1 MNKRNK
7 LKKQWKKICATT
19 LAVCLIGSILLS
31 NGVGGAFAEE
41 DATKQE
47 EQTEETSTQEENK
60 IEEVTT
66 AEEKTTEAS
75 TQKKEE
81 VTTEEKKA
89 EETQATTEN
98 KTRSMIKTQQAAW
111 KYTNENITVSGD
123 GTNPLKISKVAGSN
137 ESQYVGSKTVVFD
150 YSISSTTAIDGEVT
164 IDISDCGIMSDDK
177 SLEIWHIQDS
187 KITQVANED
196 IKVTEG
202 KVSFKASELGEY
214 IAVSNVTTV
223 DLSKGTVTVYAD
235 RISGTRQDG
244 KIISQEFST
253 DVEKKYRIS
262 QTDKDSRGSNTI
274 WFAENEKFEK
284 NRTVII
290 DNINTGGTIRIPA
303 KDATKLVTLQLRGTN
318 QVKQIY
324 YGTGKH
330 DQQTEEVVNNDDSKL
345 KIENYGKSDG
355 TSGELYIP
363 YKMSSRDEEINYVL
377 TKGEQLGDNWAA
389 AGIGG
394 SGGLNNSTGLTIAG
408 GTIKVLGK
416 NVNGATA
423 IGGGGNGDGQVSIT
437 GGNVTAI
444 CSSTGAAIGG
454 GIGWIYRGGN
464 ADVSITGGSVY
475 AENMNYYS
483 RGSINFGGVA
493 IGSGS
498 STDMYGS
505 KAKINISGN
514 SNVKAYAHYG
524 NGIGSG
530 NSYKSSAAKA
540 DITIGGNSVVK
551 TNALGGG
558 TSKENQGGSA
568 DIVVKDSANVTCE
581 KYSEITDKWDEN
593 NENMLNAYGIG
604 GGNSA
609 DTYDGGSA
617 NVSVTGGTLN
627 CNGGNIGGG
636 DSTGSGN
643 GGNASITV
651 TGGTLNCASI
661 GGGNSDSGKP
671 GSVSTSDGS
680 KAGVVVTGDN
690 SNVKAG
696 TIGGGKNNKGDIG
709 FATVDIS
716 GGKIQ
721 GQFILSNTDS
731 DKQCTFKMTGGVI
744 DNTDLGKGNYK
755 KAQENGGAVYLS
767 DPNGKVSIS
776 GGTIQNCNAELGGAV
791 YLTAGE
797 ISLSG
802 TGKIQD
808 CTATKNGGAI
818 YLGKGKVSISG
829 GSIGDNDHGNQAIK
843 GAGIYQANGEML
855 IEGGTILGNH
865 ASEDGGGTYLTGG
878 ELKITGGSFNLNEAK
893 EGGAVYV
900 SDSKI
905 RMFGGSFTSNKA
917 KNDGGAMYISSDN
930 SPADVIIRSGTINK
944 NTAGE
949 KDVQGNGGGIA
960 VVSSTGNSKDQ
971 VIIGLCETHPNLN
984 TTSHTFDSFKYT
996 DTADKE
1002 THTHESCPVLK
1013 ENESYGNGGGIYM
1026 SSSNAELN
1034 MYCLEESGNTSK
1046 QDSAGNGVMSTGGTV
1061 NIGDKD
1067 HCDKDARGN
1076 IIINSSMLVSGGA
1089 VSVYGNMN
1097 NPFFRSNI
1105 LVNIKNNAGEFHD
1118 YRKSVQAEEQRYK
1131 VHYFENFEGSG
1142 MYSALQYDNKATIQ
1156 AEGAMYIHEGW
1167 KIVGWQDKNSSK
1179 IYNIGDIIGS
1189 ATNHEAWGTDGDS
1202 VLELNALWER
1212 TKYTI
1217 VYDPNAEQFSGS
1229 MDSHTFT
1236 YNNTEKLSE
1245 NQYKVVGKR
1254 FTGWNTKAD
1263 GTGQSY
1269 DENYNESKISSK
1281 DGDLVTLYAQWVKCT
1296 HKTGD
1301 HQGTVTYQKNDK
1313 GDTITEVCDCGGHT
1327 VSVTLSGIT
1336 VYHDGNSHPA
1346 ILAYTGGNLFDG
1358 TPTVTYQYKKA
1369 SNGTYGNLI
1378 NGETIPQ
1385 STGYYKASITVGNQT
1400 ATVEYEI
1407 KSPSAG
1413 ITQEAKVIK
1422 GQYFK
1427 AFNGQSGVK
1436 ISQDDSFT
1444 VHYTI
1449 KNLKTDLYTE
1459 VPTLKF
1465 DQMLP
1470 KNTKIIMLRQNK
1482 YWYYTA
1488 EKKTDSI
1495 KLTDFVKMGATENY
1509 QYTDEQKTNDQEY
1522 SFIVDFSK
1530 TAASD
1535 QIVGTLTT
1543 TLNYPYTGNKDN
1555 VALSASVALESKEA
1569 FAIQQSGT
1577 KMTVKAPIGGT
1588 DSRWKNK
1595 KLFLRLTKSS
1605 TSGEELPSDAKLT
1618 VVKGEQTIVYTMN
1631 QRGEFLI
1638 SLNWEE
1644 SQNIQLSIHS
1654 DDAQAKGKVYN
1665 FTAKLEVASKDP
1677 DNTDT
1682 IIQASELETKAT
1694 KSDISLTVPEEKKPS
1709 LKLEAVGTEKRIFTT
1724 GEKLNLNVTN
1734 QNIEQATMR
1743 AEIQKKTDT
1752 DYSGVYLDTNISTGE
1767 NNFTLGGIKE
1777 SGSYRLI
1784 VIVTQNS
1791 QTILTVP
1798 YYFVVEK

>member
-1 MNKRNK
+1 M
-7 LKKQWKKICATT
+7 
-19 LAVCLIGSILLS
+19 IGSILLS

-41 DATKQE
+41 DTVQQE
-47 EQTEETSTQEENK
+47 EQTEEASTQEENK
-60 IEEVTT
+60 TEEAIT

-75 TQKKEE
+75 TEKKEE

-89 EETQATTEN
+89 EESKATTEN
-98 KTRSMIKTQQAAW
+98 KKRSVAKAQQADW
-111 KYTNENITVSGD
+111 KYTDDNITVSGN
-123 GTNPLKISKVAGSN
+123 GTNPQNISKTSGSN
-137 ESQYVGSKTVVFD
+137 ESQYAGSKVVVFD
-150 YSISSTTAIDGEVT
+150 YNISSTTELDGEAT
-164 IDISDCGIMSDDK
+164 ITISDCGIMSDDT
-177 SLEIWHIQDS
+177 SLEIWHIKDS
-187 KITQVANED
+187 KATQIANGD
-196 IKVTEG
+196 MTRSEG
-202 KVSFKASELGEY
+202 KVSFTTTELGEY

-223 DLSKGTVTVYAD
+223 DLSKTSVTVFAN
-235 RISGTRQDG
+235 RISGKRQDG
-244 KIISQEFST
+244 KTISQEFST
-253 DVEKKYRIS
+253 GSDKKYRIS
-262 QTDKDSRGSNTI
+262 QTDKDSRV
-274 WFAENEKFEK
+274 ENSIYFSQGDTFQK
-284 NRTVII
+284 NRTIII
-290 DNINTGGTIRIPA
+290 DNINTSQMISIPA

-324 YGTGKH
+324 YGTGNH
-330 DQQTEEVVNNDDSKL
+330 DQKIEEVVNNDDSRL
-345 KIENYGKSDG
+345 KIENYGESDG
-355 TSGELYIP
+355 TSGKLYIP
-363 YKMSSRDEEINYVL
+363 YKMNSRADEINYIL
-377 TKGEQLGDNWAA
+377 TKSDKIGDNWAA

-416 NVNGATA
+416 NANGATA
-423 IGGGGNGDGQVSIT
+423 IGGGGNGDGQVTIT
-437 GGNVTAI
+437 GGDITAI

-454 GIGWIYRGGN
+454 GIGWVFRGGN
-464 ADVSITGGSVY
+464 ADVSITGGTVH
-475 AENMNYYS
+475 AENINYYS

-524 NGIGSG
+524 NAIGSG
-530 NSYKSSAAKA
+530 NSYKSSAANA
-540 DITIGGNSVVK
+540 DITIGGNSIVK

-558 TSKENQGGSA
+558 TSKANQGGSA
-568 DIVVKDSANVTCE
+568 DIVVKDSATVTCE
-581 KYSEITDKWDEN
+581 KYSEITDKWDED

-604 GGNSA
+604 GGNST
-609 DTYDGGSA
+609 DTSDGGSA
-617 NVSVTGGTLN
+617 NVTVTGGTLN

-643 GGNASITV
+643 GGNASIYV
-651 TGGTLNCASI
+651 TGGRLNCASI
-661 GGGNSDSGKP
+661 GGGNSVSGKP
-671 GSVSTSDGS
+671 GSVSTSDG
-680 KAGVVVTGDN
+680 KAGVIVTGDD

-696 TIGGGKNNKGDIG
+696 TIGGGTNSNGDIG

-744 DNTDLGKGNYK
+744 DNTGLGTGNYK

-776 GGTIQNCNAELGGAV
+776 GGTIQNCKAELGGAV
-791 YLTAGE
+791 YMTAGE

-808 CTATKNGGAI
+808 CTATQNGGAI

-829 GSIGDNDHGNQAIK
+829 GSIGDKDHGNHATK

-855 IEGGTILGNH
+855 IEGGTILANH
-865 ASEDGGGTYLTGG
+865 ATEDGGGSYLTGG
-878 ELKITGGSFNLNEAK
+878 ELKITGGAFTLNDAK
-893 EGGAVYV
+893 NGGAVYV

-905 RMFGGSFTSNKA
+905 RMFGGSFTTNTA
-917 KNDGGAMYISSDN
+917 KNNGGAMYISSDN

-944 NTAGE
+944 NTAGD

-960 VVSSTGNSKDQ
+960 VVSSTGNSEDQ
-971 VIIGLCETHPNLN
+971 VILGLCETHKNLDIN
-984 TTSHTFDSFKYT
+984 NHTFDPFPYT
-996 DTADKE
+996 DTADNE

-1034 MYCLEESGNTSK
+1034 MYCLEESGNISR

-1061 NIGDKD
+1061 NIGDQE

-1076 IIINSSMLVSGGA
+1076 IVINSSMLVSGGT
-1089 VSVYGNMN
+1089 VSVFGNMN
-1097 NPFFRSNI
+1097 NPLFKSNI
-1105 LVNIKNNAGEFHD
+1105 LVNIKNNAGKFQDH
-1118 YRKSVQAEEQRYK
+1118 RKSVQADDQRYK

-1142 MYSALQYDNKATIQ
+1142 SYSALQYDNQATIQ
-1156 AEGAMYIHEGW
+1156 AEGALYNHEGW
-1167 KIVGWQDKNSSK
+1167 RIVGWQDKKTSK
-1179 IYNIGDIIGS
+1179 IYYIGDIIGS
-1189 ATNHEAWGTDGDS
+1189 ATDHTAWGTDADS
-1202 VLELNALWER
+1202 ALELNALWER

-1217 VYDPNAEQFSGS
+1217 KFDPNAEDYSGTA
-1229 MDSHTFT
+1229 MDPQTFT
-1236 YNNTEKLSE
+1236 YNVSAKLSQ
-1245 NQYKVVGKR
+1245 NQYKVKGKR
-1254 FTGWNTKAD
+1254 FTGWNTQPD
-1263 GTGQSY
+1263 GKGQSY
-1269 DENYNESKISSK
+1269 DENYSDSKISSK
-1281 DGDLVTLYAQWVKCT
+1281 ENDTVTLYAQWVDCT
-1296 HKTGD
+1296 HNKGN
-1301 HQGTVTYQKNDK
+1301 HPGTITYQKNDK
-1313 GDTITEVCDCGGHT
+1313 GDMITEICDCGGHT

-1336 VYHDGNSHPA
+1336 AYHDGNSHPVT
-1346 ILAYTGGNLFDG
+1346 LTYTGGTLFGG
-1358 TPTVTYQYKKA
+1358 TPTITYQYRKA
-1369 SNGTYGNLI
+1369 SDDTYGNLI
-1378 NGETIPQ
+1378 NGEITPQ
-1385 STGYYKASITVGNQT
+1385 SIGYYKASITVGNQT

-1436 ISQDDSFT
+1436 IAQDDAFT

-1465 DQMLP
+1465 NQKLP
-1470 KNTKIIMLRQNK
+1470 QNTKVIMLRENK
-1482 YWYYTA
+1482 YWYDTVEQA
-1488 EKKTDSI
+1488 TDSI
-1495 KLTDFVKMGATENY
+1495 KLTDFIKMGATKKYE
-1509 QYTDEQKTNDQEY
+1509 YTADQKTSDQEY

-1530 TAASD
+1530 TTA
-1535 QIVGTLTT
+1535 QIAGELTT
-1543 TLNYPYTGNKDN
+1543 TLNYSYTGNEDN
-1555 VALSASVALESKEA
+1555 VAPSAKVTLENKET
-1569 FAIQQSGT
+1569 FAIQQEGT
-1577 KMTVKAPIGGT
+1577 QMTVKAPTGGT
-1588 DSRWKNK
+1588 DTRWENK

-1618 VVKGEQTIVYTMN
+1618 VVKGEQTKSYTMN

-1644 SQNIQLSIHS
+1644 SQSIQLSIHS
-1654 DDAQAKGKVYN
+1654 DAAQAKGKTYD
-1665 FTAKLEVASKDP
+1665 FTAKLETASNDP
-1677 DNTDT
+1677 DEADT
-1682 IIQASELETKAT
+1682 TIQASESGTKAT
-1694 KSDISLTVPEEKKPS
+1694 QNDIRLSVPTQKKPS
-1709 LKLEAVGTEKRIFTT
+1709 LKLEASGTEKRIFTT
-1724 GEKLNLNVTN
+1724 SEKLNLNVTE
-1734 QNIEQATMR
+1734 QNIDQATMK
-1743 AEIQKKTDT
+1743 AKIQKKTGT
-1752 DYSGVYLDTNISTGE
+1752 DYSGVYLDTNVSKGE

-1784 VIVTQNS
+1784 VTVTEND
-1791 QTILTVP
+1791 QTILTIP
-1798 YYFVVEK
+1798 YYFVIEE